1 MKKKD
6 STNIAKRTYN
16 KRYIDGFSLGGKLK
30 SAWNNL
36 QPEDKA
42 ATISLLGGAV
52 VSGVVILANYLIDR
66 RTIKDIQLGVIT
78 EKDLVSKVADKILRE
93 LENSYMNYK
102 TAMTIVPIIKEIKKA
117 KTFDELRK
125 YFSSSEL
132 DKAERL
138 YRRAMATKKKESS
151 IITKHDS
158 MPWVKMN
165 KTDMVINR
173 HYRDDSKELIG
184 TIGALIVVGLGMAI
198 KKAVTSIVKRKAASN
213 KENEILR
220 AIRSGEINEQ
230 YFTREMKA
238 QIVMSIDRLFNQGA
252 LDAFFESNHIDP
264 TKQKAYVNKIKN
276 GIKKCQTLQQII
288 VFLNSDSSFVLP
300 TYFDGLETMN
310 RLFQK
315 AKTMKDSK
323 IKDDNTDAALKIIDK
338 TQSIVRKLNYPVV
351 ASYLA
356 KIKNAV
362 IGGNESALNN
372 TVGNVIDFFA
382 TKEFE
387 AKHIDKDI
395 KKANLLKIARETI
408 NELYGLP
415 IKDSKPCNILT
426 HDSMPWVKKSRN
438 DCLKRYNDVDLKSV
452 VNKIKQQI
460 AKVKQGLVDYGK
472 AHPKAA
478 FRIKRILKILAA
490 IGTYNIMVGFANNN
504 GKTKADLDKLI
515 SMKNNLKEGI
525 IDLEKMDDG
534 SYGMDKMPS
543 ALNIGLRALVG
554 LLGKAIS
561 LGLIISSA
569 IQKKTDSIRRHTDFD
584 LKSKVSQLK
593 AYFVKVKKDL
603 EEWGE
608 RNPATKL
615 AIKNMARAVS
625 VAISIAAGRSFTKD
639 LKTLE
644 HLRDNVKNDY
654 NELIQQR
661 DGSFGLPAIPSKIK
675 MGLKLFIS
683 ALSGIITILIS
694 KSYTREERT
703 ANAINSFFN
712 L

>member
-1 MKKKD
+1 
-6 STNIAKRTYN
+6 
-16 KRYIDGFSLGGKLK
+16 
-30 SAWNNL
+30 
-36 QPEDKA
+36 
-42 ATISLLGGAV
+42 
-52 VSGVVILANYLIDR
+52 
-66 RTIKDIQLGVIT
+66 
-78 EKDLVSKVADKILRE
+78 
-93 LENSYMNYK
+93 
-102 TAMTIVPIIKEIKKA
+102 
-117 KTFDELRK
+117 
-125 YFSSSEL
+125 
-132 DKAERL
+132 
-138 YRRAMATKKKESS
+138 
-151 IITKHDS
+151 
-158 MPWVKMN
+158 MN
-165 KTDMVINR
+165 KTDMVTNR
-173 HYRDDSKELIG
+173 HYRDDSKELID
-184 TIGALIVVGLGMAI
+184 TIGALIIVGLGMAI

-238 QIVMSIDRLFNQGA
+238 HIVMSIDRLFNQGA
-252 LDAFFESNHIDP
+252 LDAFFENNHIDP
-264 TKQKAYVNKIKN
+264 IKQKAYVNKIKN
-276 GIKKCQTLQQII
+276 GVKKCQTLQQII
-288 VFLNSDSSFVLP
+288 DFLNSDSSFVLP
-300 TYFDGLETMN
+300 TYFDGLETMS

-338 TQSIVRKLNYPVV
+338 TQSIVKKLNYPVV
-351 ASYLA
+351 TSYLA

-415 IKDSKPCNILT
+415 IKDSKPYRITT
-426 HDSMPWVKKSRN
+426 HDSMPLVKKSRN
-438 DCLKRYNDVDLKSV
+438 DSLKRYNDVDLKSV

-460 AKVKQGLVDYGK
+460 SKVKQGLVDWGK

-490 IGTYNIMVGFANNN
+490 IGVDIAASKFASNG
-504 GKTKADLDKLI
+504 GKTKADYNKI
-515 SMKNNLKEGI
+515 EGMKRELKNGI

-534 SYGMDKMPS
+534 SYGVPEMPNELKMW
-543 ALNIGLRALVG
+543 LRILVG
-554 LLGKAIS
+554 LLGKFVVI
-561 LGLIISSA
+561 GLAVSA
-569 IQKKTDSIRRHTDFD
+569 IRQKKTDSIRRHTDFD

-644 HLRDNVKNDY
+644 HLRDNIKDGYLELERQKN
-654 NELIQQR
+654 
-661 DGSFGLPAIPSKIK
+661 GSFGLPAMPSKIK
-675 MGLKLFIS
+675 MGLKLFVS
-683 ALSGIITILIS
+683 ALSGFITILIT

-703 ANAINSFFN
+703 ANVINSFFN

>member
-16 KRYIDGFSLGGKLK
+16 KRYIDGFSLGEKLK
-30 SAWNNL
+30 GAWNKL

-78 EKDLVSKVADKILRE
+78 EKDLVRKVADKILLG
-93 LENSYMNYK
+93 LENSYMNYE
-102 TAMTIVPIIKEIKKA
+102 TAMTIVPIIKGIKNA

-138 YRRAMATKKKESS
+138 YRRAMATKKK
-151 IITKHDS
+151 
-158 MPWVKMN
+158 
-165 KTDMVINR
+165 
-173 HYRDDSKELIG
+173 
-184 TIGALIVVGLGMAI
+184 
-198 KKAVTSIVKRKAASN
+198 
-213 KENEILR
+213 
-220 AIRSGEINEQ
+220 
-230 YFTREMKA
+230 
-238 QIVMSIDRLFNQGA
+238 
-252 LDAFFESNHIDP
+252 
-264 TKQKAYVNKIKN
+264 
-276 GIKKCQTLQQII
+276 
-288 VFLNSDSSFVLP
+288 DSSRI
-300 TYFDGLETMN
+300 TM
-310 RLFQK
+310 
-315 AKTMKDSK
+315 
-323 IKDDNTDAALKIIDK
+323 
-338 TQSIVRKLNYPVV
+338 
-351 ASYLA
+351 
-356 KIKNAV
+356 
-362 IGGNESALNN
+362 
-372 TVGNVIDFFA
+372 
-382 TKEFE
+382 
-387 AKHIDKDI
+387 
-395 KKANLLKIARETI
+395 
-408 NELYGLP
+408 
-415 IKDSKPCNILT
+415 
-426 HDSMPWVKKSRN
+426 HDSMPWVKKSRK
-438 DCLKRYNDVDLKSV
+438 DSLKRYNDVDLKSV

-460 AKVKQGLVDYGK
+460 AKVKQGLVDWGK

-490 IGTYNIMVGFANNN
+490 IGTYNVMVDFANNN
-504 GKTKADLDKLI
+504 GKTKADFDKLI

-534 SYGMDKMPS
+534 SYGMAKMPS
-543 ALNIGLRALVG
+543 ALNIGLRVLVG

-561 LGLIISSA
+561 LGLLISA
-569 IQKKTDSIRRHTDFD
+569 ARQKKTDSIRRHTDFD

-608 RNPATKL
+608 RNPATRL

-654 NELIQQR
+654 IELIQQR

-675 MGLKLFIS
+675 MGLKLFVS

>member
-1 MKKKD
+1 M
-6 STNIAKRTYN
+6 
-16 KRYIDGFSLGGKLK
+16 L
-30 SAWNNL
+30 
-36 QPEDKA
+36 
-42 ATISLLGGAV
+42 
-52 VSGVVILANYLIDR
+52 
-66 RTIKDIQLGVIT
+66 
-78 EKDLVSKVADKILRE
+78 
-93 LENSYMNYK
+93 
-102 TAMTIVPIIKEIKKA
+102 
-117 KTFDELRK
+117 
-125 YFSSSEL
+125 
-132 DKAERL
+132 
-138 YRRAMATKKKESS
+138 
-151 IITKHDS
+151 
-158 MPWVKMN
+158 
-165 KTDMVINR
+165 
-173 HYRDDSKELIG
+173 
-184 TIGALIVVGLGMAI
+184 
-198 KKAVTSIVKRKAASN
+198 
-213 KENEILR
+213 
-220 AIRSGEINEQ
+220 
-230 YFTREMKA
+230 
-238 QIVMSIDRLFNQGA
+238 
-252 LDAFFESNHIDP
+252 FFESNHIDP

-276 GIKKCQTLQQII
+276 GVKKCQTLQQII
-288 VFLNSDSSFVLP
+288 DFLNSDSSFVLP

-351 ASYLA
+351 TSYLA

-382 TKEFE
+382 TKELE
-387 AKHIDKDI
+387 AKHIDKDV

-438 DCLKRYNDVDLKSV
+438 DSLKRYNDVDLKSV

-460 AKVKQGLVDYGK
+460 AKVKQGLVDWGK
-472 AHPKAA
+472 DHPKAA

-515 SMKNNLKEGI
+515 AMKNNLKEGI
-525 IDLEKMDDG
+525 VDLEKMDDG
-534 SYGMDKMPS
+534 SYGMAKMPS

-561 LGLIISSA
+561 LGLAISA
-569 IQKKTDSIRRHTDFD
+569 IRQKKTDSIRRHTDFD

-603 EEWGE
+603 EEWGK

-654 NELIQQR
+654 IELIQQR